1 MVISRD
7 ALIATDHARG
17 MGAVREFV
25 PCELDP
31 AEGFEAV
38 RKPIMDRSVVT
49 TKLLTRAPNWD
60 FTADK

>member
-7 ALIATDHARG
+7 TLKATDHTRG
-17 MGAVREFV
+17 TGAVREFV

-38 RKPIMDRSVVT
+38 RKPIMDRSVIT
-49 TKLLTRAPNWD
+49 TRLLTRAPNCD
-60 FTADK
+60 FTADE